1 MKTKRLLSVLLL
13 AAIGTAGCTSSSDSA
28 GSSAEYAVA
37 PAPAQD
43 SGDGAASE
51 REASAPTQAAPTQA
65 ASPADAKAAQ
75 ISQPGV
81 ERKLIRTASLSMT
94 VPTGDATIADAVFD
108 ARAIVSGAG
117 GYTGDQDVEGTR
129 ATMTLHVPSDQ
140 LDRVVD
146 ELTKIGK
153 VVSSTQTADD
163 VTEQLVDVDSRVKT
177 QRASLDRVRALLAK
191 AVDIDEI
198 VRIEAEVTRREAD
211 LESLLK
217 RRETLSGQVAVS
229 TVTLTFRQSGDVAAP
244 PVREDEGLGA
254 AFKDGW
260 SAFTGFV
267 GSVAEALARMLP
279 FLVVLG
285 IAAVVAWVRWVRPAR
300 ERRRVGPV
308 VGPVVGREVPQEG

>member
-1 MKTKRLLSVLLL
+1 MNTKRLLSVLLL

-28 GSSAEYAVA
+28 GSSGEYAVA

-43 SGDGAASE
+43 SGGAAAD
-51 REASAPTQAAPTQA
+51 REAAAPAQAAPTQA
-65 ASPADAKAAQ
+65 APPAEAKAAQ
-75 ISQPGV
+75 VSQPGV
-81 ERKLIRTASLSMT
+81 ERSLIRTASLSMT

-117 GYTGDQDVEGTR
+117 GYTGDQDVERTR

-153 VVSSTQTADD
+153 VVSSTQTAED

-267 GSVAEALARMLP
+267 GSVAESLARLLP
-279 FLVVLG
+279 FLVLLG

-300 ERRRVGPV
+300 QRRRVV
-308 VGPVVGREVPQEG
+308 PVVGREVPQEG